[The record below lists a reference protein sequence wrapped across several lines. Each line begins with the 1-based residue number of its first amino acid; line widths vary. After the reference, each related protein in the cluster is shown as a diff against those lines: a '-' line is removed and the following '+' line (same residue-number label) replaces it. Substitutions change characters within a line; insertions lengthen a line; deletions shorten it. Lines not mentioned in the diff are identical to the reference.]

1 MADYDKIETKWN
13 ADEEKLKIILSIER
27 EITGAFL
34 NYNLDEIYNLLRVY
48 RIHASSKFKKPTNE
62 ELTEELN
69 EISCILN
76 KYKLTKQINLK
87 KDFFIR
93 AEKYFMK
100 ISSLL
105 KESGIYFR
113 ENRSAS
119 TAILQR

>member
-48 RIHASSKFKKPTNE
+48 RIHASSKFKKVTNE

-87 KDFFIR
+87 KEFFIR